1 MTSESAP
8 LKGPHAR
15 RRFTS
20 HLNKAQAVLTEAVGL
35 AADSMP
41 GEIAYRGNLRTPM
54 FMLQALGRVYRQFDL
69 DNDLFERI
77 RVETKIIEDALGQ
90 LDFWAV
96 VSKKTASWSLPPRA
110 QQLARERYVE
120 SCGRAWAWVESQNW
134 ITSRYHENQEMLGD
148 LFSRKLKKLEW
159 LSPGKESKTL
169 YKWFINELHD
179 NHEEMEELDLSHLEL
194 GIHEARRKVRW
205 LSIYMTAVAGGFV
218 LDATASPPADWNQ
231 YLTDDIVKNPFNQ
244 LPVPEN
250 DDQPLKVPA
259 PLLYALSYLID
270 QLGKI
275 KDRAQWTETASHLLN
290 QTGETANLKEL
301 LQQDYLTQE
310 TASVQGNELLQQVIV
325 EDQLLLRLADDIER

>member
-1 MTSESAP
+1 
-8 LKGPHAR
+8 
-15 RRFTS
+15 
-20 HLNKAQAVLTEAVGL
+20 
-35 AADSMP
+35 
-41 GEIAYRGNLRTPM
+41 M

-69 DNDLFERI
+69 DKDLFERI
-77 RVETKIIEDALGQ
+77 RIETKIIEDALGQ

-96 VSKKTASWSLPPRA
+96 IVKKAASWSLPPRA
-110 QQLARERYVE
+110 QQLARDRYLE
-120 SCGRAWAWVESQNW
+120 CCGRAWAWVESQNW
-134 ITSRYHENQEMLGD
+134 ITSRYHENQELLVD
-148 LFSRKLKKLEW
+148 LFSRQLKKVDW

-169 YKWFINELHD
+169 HKWFVNELHD
-179 NHEEMEELDLSHLEL
+179 NHEEMEELDLSQIEL

-218 LDATASPPADWNQ
+218 LDTTAPPPAEWDR

-244 LPVPEN
+244 LPVPE
-250 DDQPLKVPA
+250 DEDQPLKVPA

-290 QTGETANLKEL
+290 QTGELANLKEL
-301 LQQDYLTQE
+301 LQQDYLSQE
-310 TASVQGNELLQQVIV
+310 TASVQGSELLQKIIV